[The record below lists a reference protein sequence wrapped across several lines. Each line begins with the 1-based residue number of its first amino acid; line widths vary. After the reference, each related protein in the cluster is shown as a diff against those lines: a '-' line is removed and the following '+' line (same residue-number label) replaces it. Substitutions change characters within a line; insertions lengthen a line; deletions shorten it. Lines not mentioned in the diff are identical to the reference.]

1 MAPVNNVDKE
11 KKSVRRTHTRLI
23 DHSKKKCASSLS
35 KIKLLSDRLSVV
47 LSKGV
52 QNIIRRHRERIDT

>member
-11 KKSVRRTHTRLI
+11 KKSVRRTHTRLT
-23 DHSKKKCASSLS
+23 DHSKCANSLS